1 MFTGLVAELGS
12 VERLAEGEDTCRLSV
27 RARKV
32 LDGLKIGDSVAVNG
46 VCLTVTDLRSNGFTA
61 DVMPETVRRTTMH
74 TLRPG
79 DRVNLELALRPA
91 DGLDG
96 HIVQGHVEGVGT
108 VAKIRPEGNALVY
121 TIAAPAE
128 LTPYIVEKG
137 SVTVDG
143 VSLTVTQAGDT
154 EFGVSLIPHTA
165 AQTTLGFKKPGDTVN
180 LETDILARYIERFL
194 SRRFGGPDGQGE
206 GGSRREDGLTMDFLR
221 QNGF

>member
-79 DRVNLELALRPA
+79 DRVR
-91 DGLDG
+91 
-96 HIVQGHVEGVGT
+96 VVEETSRGFFV
-108 VAKIRPEGNALVY
+108 KH
-121 TIAAPAE
+121 
-128 LTPYIVEKG
+128 K
-137 SVTVDG
+137 G
-143 VSLTVTQAGDT
+143 VSGW
-154 EFGVSLIPHTA
+154 
-165 AQTTLGFKKPGDTVN
+165 
-180 LETDILARYIERFL
+180 YY
-194 SRRFGGPDGQGE
+194 GG
-206 GGSRREDGLTMDFLR
+206 LL
-221 QNGF
+221 